1 MKKILLY
8 AICFLVCTGCSE
20 DDESAS
26 TTPQQMEEEV
36 QEQMATLPDATQTG
50 AGTFGCLV
58 NGEVFTEDDDAF
70 NTVYAEAGG
79 NFFFITGA
87 FNPDGP
93 VRQIRLEANQ
103 NTIEE
108 GVTYPLG
115 VAAPGGY
122 FAEVLFFD
130 SETPPTTGM
139 DAGTMTITRL
149 DPANNIVSGT
159 FSFDILN
166 NQGELVEIRE
176 GRFDQIYED

>member
-1 MKKILLY
+1 MKKLLL
-8 AICFLVCTGCSE
+8 ACTLFSLLVSCSE
-20 DDESAS
+20 NDNPMAAS
-26 TTPQQMEEEV
+26 QQMEEEM

-108 GVTYPLG
+108 GMTYPLG

-159 FSFDILN
+159 FSFDILD

>member
-1 MKKILLY
+1 MKKLLL
-8 AICFLVCTGCSE
+8 ACTLFSLLLSCSE
-20 DDESAS
+20 DDTTMAAS
-26 TTPQQMEEEV
+26 QQMEEEM
-36 QEQMATLPDATQTG
+36 QEQMAILPDATQTG

-87 FNPDGP
+87 FNLDGP

-108 GVTYPLG
+108 GMTYPLG

-159 FSFDILN
+159 FSFDILD

>member
-1 MKKILLY
+1 MKKTLRY
-8 AICFLVCTGCSE
+8 AICFLVCMACS
-20 DDESAS
+20 
-26 TTPQQMEEEV
+26 
-36 QEQMATLPDATQTG
+36 
-50 AGTFGCLV
+50 
-58 NGEVFTEDDDAF
+58 EDDDAF
-70 NTVYAEAGG
+70 NTVYVEGAG
-79 NFFFITGA
+79 NFFFITDA

-122 FAEVLFFD
+122 FGEVLFFD
-130 SETPPTTGM
+130 SETPPTTEM
-139 DAGTMTITRL
+139 DAGFMTTTKL
-149 DPANNIVSGT
+149 DPVNNIVSGT
-159 FSFDILN
+159 FSFDILD